1 MSINESILQIVLH
14 EAKAIEELEE
24 YIAQKEYGCS
34 YKELNHEERELITTK
49 AKEMRKKK
57 NGRY

>member
-1 MSINESILQIVLH
+1 MSINESILQIVLR
-14 EAKAIEELEE
+14 EAKIIEVLEE
-24 YIAQKEYGCS
+24 RIAQKEYGCS
-34 YKELNHEERELITTK
+34 YGELNYDEQELVTIE